1 MTKHLKL
8 LLALKDLQF
17 QEMKTK
23 LANEKHLKR
32 FREIHERIERLQ
44 RKYKI
49 EAIQKIDAQYKEKIN
64 EIINEKADTTNFGTT
79 PIVPDHRTGWLLTD
93 PN

>member
-8 LLALKDLQF
+8 LIALKDHQY

-23 LANEKHLKR
+23 LANEKHLQR

-44 RKYKI
+44 RKYKR
-49 EAIQKIDAQYKEKIN
+49 EALKKIDAEHKEKIN
-64 EIINEKADTTNFGTT
+64 EIINEKAGTTNFGTT
-79 PIVPDHRTGWLLTD
+79 PIIPDHRTGWLFIE